1 MDIKRYFKDKAEI
14 INKELDRLMPKEDE
28 CPEILNRAMRYSVF
42 AGGKRLRPILMMAAC
57 EAFGGKE
64 ADAMPYACAIEM
76 IHTYSLIHDDLPAMD
91 NDDLR
96 RGIPTNHKVF
106 GEDMAILAGDGL
118 LSLAFQVMANDLTA
132 RNEIRFIKALKAVA
146 DAAGVKGMVAGQ
158 AVDVMSEGTDIPP
171 ETLEYIHLNKT
182 SAMIKGALKAG
193 AYIGGASDKEAE
205 KLASAGDKIGLAF
218 QIQDDILDIESTAE
232 VLGKNINSDIK
243 NDKKTY
249 VSMYGIEYSKNK
261 VKEYSY
267 EAENIIDTLSADGDI
282 LKEIVIY
289 LTGRTY

>member
-64 ADAMPYACAIEM
+64 TDAMPYACAIEM